1 MSKGKQVAKV
11 EEDVKMEN
19 HVNYFESMI
28 KLGDGARGNTYLI
41 KMPQWIADSI
51 AEGAPGTEIGFSHD
65 ILSHIGGDA
74 SHSKEELRLVVSKP
88 SKNQP
93 AEYGLSVPPVAQNS
107 RVFRC
112 GDSSTAVS
120 RVHANVH
127 MMPKRD
133 EKYATL
139 LKERL
144 EQAEQSNQ
152 HRTVHNEEDYSVSRS
167 SVKLFQR
174 PDAATTE
181 VTESAGSPEYVERG
195 TKRIRALDELPQ
207 RETRGSPRSTEVLS
221 LDDALMETLVN
232 RDEGWP
238 LQQLSKA
245 LKEKGV
251 TAPMAQLK
259 AKLLDICVYQRRGED
274 THPKYYLKSEYK

>member
-1 MSKGKQVAKV
+1 MSKSKQVAKV
-11 EEDVKMEN
+11 EEDVKMETP
-19 HVNYFESMI
+19 VGYFESMI
-28 KLGDGARGNTYLI
+28 KLGDVAKGNTFLI

-51 AEGAPGTEIGFSHD
+51 AESAPGTEIGFSHD
-65 ILSHIGGDA
+65 ILSHIGVDA
-74 SHSKEELRLVVSKP
+74 SNAREELRLVVSKP
-88 SKNQP
+88 SNNQP

-133 EKYATL
+133 EKYASL

-174 PDAATTE
+174 PDATPEATD
-181 VTESAGSPEYVERG
+181 SAGSPESVGRG

-207 RETRGSPRSTEVLS
+207 RETRGSPRSTEPLS

-259 AKLLDICVYQRRGED
+259 GKLLDICVYQRRGED